1 MPEWQVPG
9 YAELKRIGSGGF
21 GEVMLARHD
30 ATGTLVAVKYL
41 RAELLDDQEF
51 LEMFRGE
58 AAVLAAMDD
67 PNVVRLYEY
76 VESPSGAAIVMELV
90 AGVSL
95 REILKYQGKTT
106 AQAALVVL
114 HGSLLGLAAAHRRGV
129 VHRDYKPENVL
140 VTGDG
145 ISKLTDFGIAA
156 RAGDRPATA
165 GTLAYAAPEQMAG
178 GQASPASDI
187 YAATA
192 TFYECLTGRPPFT
205 GDTAELLLRQHR
217 SAPVPLDPLPEELR
231 PLVAAGMAKDAAER
245 PTDAASFVTQ
255 LSTAAAGGYGRD
267 WQEHGRSQLGEA
279 ALLLALLWPSGPP
292 PTVAGTTVQQVQ
304 LSQPGVRRARLRRPR
319 LRHMSPVK
327 AAIAAGVGI
336 AVVAAGTALAANG
349 LQRPAASASPAA
361 AVRSVSLQ
369 ASTLAS
375 SSPSTLPS
383 PSLPVIGGSLSPGS
397 PPVVPTSGSPTVVR
411 TSSSPAVVRT
421 SRSPVVITSSAPD
434 TVTSTNSGLPAP
446 VTPPGTPGGVAA
458 VASGQYEIQVSWSD
472 ASAGITGF
480 NVDNG
485 CPVGSCD
492 PGATLV
498 QTTGPVDS
506 TTFQV
511 TPGTYQCFRVRAIDS
526 AGDSPW
532 SGYGCTSTA
541 GFSVPATVQWT
552 STGVTVPAGD
562 ELGITASGTVTIGT
576 GAFGPGGD
584 PECTPKATFPLGT
597 DANCYSLIAR
607 IGNGAPF
614 PVGTSVLT
622 TPGAGVLYLGIHD
635 DSFSGNAGSWT
646 ARIKLGGLPPA

>member
-1 MPEWQVPG
+1 MPEWKVPG
-9 YAELKRIGSGGF
+9 YTELKRIGSGGF
-21 GEVMLARHD
+21 GDVVMARHD
-30 ATGTLVAVKYL
+30 QTGTLVAVKYL
-41 RAELLDDQEF
+41 RAELLDDHDF

-114 HGSLLGLAAAHRRGV
+114 HGSLLGLTAAHRRGV

-156 RAGDRPATA
+156 RAGDRPVAA

-205 GDTAELLLRQHR
+205 GDTAEMLLQQHR
-217 SAPVPLDPLPEELR
+217 TAPVLLDPLPEELR
-231 PLVAAGMAKDAAER
+231 PLVAAGMAKDVAGR
-245 PTDAASFVTQ
+245 PTDAASFVAE
-255 LSTAAAGGYGRD
+255 LGTAAADACGRN
-267 WQEHGRSQLGEA
+267 WQEQGRSHLGEA

-292 PTVAGTTVQQVQ
+292 PTAQGTTVQQVQ
-304 LSQPGVRRARLRRPR
+304 LGGRANRRARPRLRRPH
-319 LRHMSPVK
+319 LRRIGPVK
-327 AAIAAGVGI
+327 VVIAAGV
-336 AVVAAGTALAANG
+336 AVAAVAAGTALAANG
-349 LQRPAASASPAA
+349 LQRPAASGSPAA

-369 ASTLAS
+369 PSTLGS
-375 SSPSTLPS
+375 SSSATLPS
-383 PSLPVIGGSLSPGS
+383 PSPGGGSL
-397 PPVVPTSGSPTVVR
+397 

-421 SRSPVVITSSAPD
+421 SGSPAVVRTSGSPTVVHSSSPPVVHTSSSPPVVPTSSSPPVV
-434 TVTSTNSGLPAP
+434 TV
-446 VTPPGTPGGVAA
+446 PGTPGGVAA
-458 VASGQYEIQVSWSD
+458 AATGQYSIVVSWSD

-480 NVDNG
+480 NIDNG

-498 QTTGPVDS
+498 QATGPVDS
-506 TTFQV
+506 TTFNV
-511 TPGTYQCFRVRAIDS
+511 TPGTYQCFRVQAVDS

-532 SGYGCTSTA
+532 SGYGCTSTP
-541 GFSVPATVQWT
+541 GFSVPATTQWT
-552 STGVTVPAGD
+552 NTGVTVPAGD
-562 ELGITASGTVTIGT
+562 ELGITASGAVTVGG
-576 GAFGPGGD
+576 GAYGPDGD
-584 PECTPKATFPLGT
+584 AACTPKATFPMGT
-597 DANCYSLIAR
+597 DAPCYALIAR

-614 PVGTSVLT
+614 GVGTSVLI
-622 TPGAGVLYLGIHD
+622 TPGAGVLYLGIND

>member
-1 MPEWQVPG
+1 MPEWKVPG
-9 YAELKRIGSGGF
+9 YTELKRIGSGGF

-30 ATGTLVAVKYL
+30 PTGTLVAVKYL
-41 RAELLDDQEF
+41 RAELLDDQAF

-106 AQAALVVL
+106 AQAALAVL
-114 HGSLLGLAAAHRRGV
+114 HGSLLGLAAAHRRGL

-145 ISKLTDFGIAA
+145 VSKLTDFGIAA
-156 RAGDRPATA
+156 RTGDRPVPA

-178 GQASPASDI
+178 GAASPAGDI

-205 GDTAELLLRQHR
+205 GDTAEMLLDQHR
-217 SAPVPLDPLPEELR
+217 AAPVPLDPLPEELR
-231 PLVAAGMAKDAAER
+231 PLVAAGMAKDAAGR
-245 PTDAASFVTQ
+245 PTDAATFVTE
-255 LSTAAAGGYGRD
+255 LGTAAAGAYGRD
-267 WQEHGRSQLGEA
+267 WQEQGRSHLGEA

-292 PTVAGTTVQQVQ
+292 PSVQGTTTAQVQ
-304 LSQPGVRRARLRRPR
+304 LSGPANRQARLRRPR
-319 LRHMSPVK
+319 LRRPGLRRVGSLR
-327 AAIAAGVGI
+327 AAVGI
-336 AVVAAGTALAANG
+336 GAAVATVAAAAAFAAHQS
-349 LQRPAASASPAA
+349 QRPVAGRPAA
-361 AVRSVSLQ
+361 AVQSVSLHPSTQ
-369 ASTLAS
+369 ATSSSSLPSPTAGDQTSGTPTTVPSSSPPAHRPTSSPSAHRSAS
-375 SSPSTLPS
+375 SSPTVVHTSSTPLTGETTS
-383 PSLPVIGGSLSPGS
+383 S
-397 PPVVPTSGSPTVVR
+397 PPSVV
-411 TSSSPAVVRT
+411 
-421 SRSPVVITSSAPD
+421 
-434 TVTSTNSGLPAP
+434 
-446 VTPPGTPGGVAA
+446 PGTPVGVAA
-458 VASGQYEIQVSWSD
+458 TATGQYAIEVSWSD

-498 QTTGPVDS
+498 QRTGAVDS
-506 TTFQV
+506 TTFTV
-511 TPGTYQCFRVRAIDS
+511 TPGTYQCFRVQAIDS

-532 SGYGCTSTA
+532 SGYGCASTP
-541 GFSVPATVQWT
+541 GLSVPASTAWT

-562 ELGITASGTVTIGT
+562 ELGITAGGSVTIGE
-576 GAFGPGGD
+576 GAVGPGGD
-584 PECTPKATFPLGT
+584 PACTPKATFPLGT
-597 DANCYSLIAR
+597 DAPCYSLVAR

-614 PVGTSVLT
+614 LVGTSVLL
-622 TPGAGVLYLGIHD
+622 TPGAGVLYLGIND

>member
-1 MPEWQVPG
+1 MPEWKVPG
-9 YAELKRIGSGGF
+9 YTELKRIGAGGF

-30 ATGTLVAVKYL
+30 ETGTLVAVKYL
-41 RAELLDDQEF
+41 RAELLDDQDF

-76 VESPSGAAIVMELV
+76 VESPAGAAIVMELV

-156 RAGDRPATA
+156 RAGDRPVAA

-178 GQASPASDI
+178 GLASPASDI

-205 GDTAELLLRQHR
+205 GDTAELLLDQHR
-217 SAPVPLDPLPEELR
+217 SAPVPLEPLPQELR
-231 PLVAAGMAKDAAER
+231 PLVAAGMAKDAAGR
-245 PTDAASFVTQ
+245 PTDAASFVTE
-255 LSTAAAGGYGRD
+255 LGTAATGAYGRD
-267 WQEHGRSQLGEA
+267 WQEHGRSHLGEA

-292 PTVAGTTVQQVQ
+292 PTAQGTTMEQVQ
-304 LSQPGVRRARLRRPR
+304 LRQPRPRRARMRRPR
-319 LRHMSPVK
+319 LRNVGPVK
-327 AAIAAGVGI
+327 AAIGVGVV

-349 LQRPAASASPAA
+349 LQRPAASGSPAA
-361 AVRSVSLQ
+361 AVRSVSLHP
-369 ASTLAS
+369 STLAS
-375 SSPSTLPS
+375 SSPSPLLSPS
-383 PSLPVIGGSLSPGS
+383 PSPSPSPSAGGSTSG
-397 PPVVPTSGSPTVVR
+397 PPVVFTTSSSSAAVR
-411 TSSSPAVVRT
+411 TSTSTVVSTTSSP
-421 SRSPVVITSSAPD
+421 PP
-434 TVTSTNSGLPAP
+434 PPPP
-446 VTPPGTPGGVAA
+446 VTPPGTPGSVTA
-458 VASGQYEIQVSWSD
+458 VATGQYAIQVSWSD

-506 TTFQV
+506 ATFTV
-511 TPGTYQCFRVRAIDS
+511 TPGTYQCFRVQAVSS
-526 AGDSPW
+526 AGDSSW
-532 SGYGCTSTA
+532 SGYGCTSTP
-541 GFSVPATVQWT
+541 GFSVPATTQWT
-552 STGVTVPAGD
+552 NTGVTVTAGY
-562 ELGITASGTVTIGT
+562 ELGITASGTVTIGSS
-576 GAFGPGGD
+576 AFGPDGD
-584 PECTPKATFPLGT
+584 AACTPKPTFPLGT
-597 DANCYSLIAR
+597 DAPCYSLIAR

-614 PVGTSVLT
+614 PVGTSALV
-622 TPGAGVLYLGIHD
+622 TPGGGVLFLGIND